1 MRVSAET
8 QPPLAFAAPHP
19 APTGGLAAAWLPGAV
34 GLSYG
39 ATALAGTVSLLY
51 LTEIVHLPL
60 GEVGA
65 AMTAAGV
72 TGMATGVAVGRLCD
86 RVGARAVL
94 ATALAVDAAAVLALT
109 AVDSIATCAL
119 TVCVLSAGTQT
130 AYTARSALAAQVD
143 PQDPSGLAAR
153 LYKSA
158 NIGFAAGLPLAGAV
172 LADGHRSAY
181 LTAFLAAAV
190 VYIVAALCATRVH
203 TAASV
208 RSADIEQ
215 MRTHVWSD
223 HRFLAV
229 TFLCTIAS
237 LQYTVV
243 EYGLPLWITRDTS
256 APRWTVAGSTL
267 LSTLIVVLAQPAASR
282 CVVGTRA
289 AARAV
294 AAASCAAALGT
305 LALAAAAGHPRTP
318 STALVAAAAILLAA
332 AEVGQVVGTL
342 TLSYALAPDAAQ
354 GSYQGVFSL
363 GPGLAA
369 SVGPLLLSTTVLTH
383 GLPAWI
389 ALAAVIAA
397 AGVSVP
403 LVVLRQPVQSD
414 ARHGRTTA
422 GDRELEGSRR

>member
-1 MRVSAET
+1 MHVSAEA
-8 QPPLAFAAPHP
+8 QPPLVLAVPR
-19 APTGGLAAAWLPGAV
+19 PTPSGGISAAWLPGAI

-39 ATALAGTVSLLY
+39 ATAVAGTISLLY

-65 AMTAAGV
+65 ALTGAGV
-72 TGMATGVAVGRLCD
+72 TGMVTGVAVGRLCD
-86 RVGARAVL
+86 RAGARTVL
-94 ATALAVDAAAVLALT
+94 ALSLAVDAAAVLALT

-119 TVCVLSAGTQT
+119 TVCILSAGTQT

-143 PQDPSGLAAR
+143 PEDPAGLAAR

-158 NIGFAAGLPLAGAV
+158 NIGFAAGLPFAGAV
-172 LADGHRSAY
+172 LADGHRAAY
-181 LTAFLAAAV
+181 LTAFLAAAAL
-190 VYIVAALCATRVH
+190 YLVAALCAIRVRTGAATVEHANVDKQRTR
-203 TAASV
+203 
-208 RSADIEQ
+208 
-215 MRTHVWSD
+215 VWSD

-229 TFLCTIAS
+229 TCLCTIAS

-267 LSTLIVVLAQPAASR
+267 LSTLIVVLAQPTASR
-282 CVVGTRA
+282 RVVGTRA
-289 AARAV
+289 AARTV

-305 LALAAAAGHPRTP
+305 LALAAAAGHTRTP
-318 STALVAAAAILLAA
+318 STALVAAAAVLLAA
-332 AEVGQVVGTL
+332 AEVGQIVGTL

-397 AGVSVP
+397 AGLSVP
-403 LVVLRQPVQSD
+403 LLVLSRPAPPA
-414 ARHGRTTA
+414 ARHGRET
-422 GDRELEGSRR
+422 DRELEGSRR